1 MSAKDASATVVDAI
15 ISLQPFADRIE
26 LCFVDDGSSDSTH
39 ELAARTA
46 HECKIRIKTQSIKEN
61 IGVPRARNIAAKM
74 ASSRWLMI
82 HDADDVSLPCRLEE
96 TLSRLEDADIVGGW
110 AVKKKNNSLIG
121 VMDYPPA
128 DDHVIKSMLSTSW
141 LNPMIDPTVCFSRQM
156 FECLGG
162 YSEEEVWRHVQ
173 DLEFWQRAARSG
185 AKFSNILKP
194 LIVYAI
200 NPQGVTQTKKSEMIR
215 RHMQLIARHSA
226 MKLSSI
232 SHPAWR

>member
-15 ISLQPFADRIE
+15 MSLKPFADRIE
-26 LCFVDDGSSDSTH
+26 LCFVDDGSSDNTH
-39 ELAARTA
+39 ELAVKAAHQCDISIRT
-46 HECKIRIKTQSIKEN
+46 QGLKEN
-61 IGVPRARNIAAKM
+61 IGVPKARNIAARM

-96 TLSRLEDADIVGGW
+96 TLSCLGDADIVGGW
-110 AVKKKNNSLIG
+110 AIKKKNNSIIG

-156 FECLGG
+156 FEDLGG
-162 YSEEEVWRHVQ
+162 YSEEEKWRHVQ

-185 AKFSNILKP
+185 AKFVNILKP

-232 SHPAWR
+232 SPPSWR